1 MIRFIKRFINKVRPF
16 IGKANSDNIFAI
28 AGQSAFFIILS
39 AFPLTMFLASIL
51 QNLHIPY
58 KYVESSLSSLFSQQ
72 VVNYV
77 SSFLND
83 VYNNSVGISFIT
95 LIVTLWSAAKGVQA
109 ITNGLNRIYNAYE
122 NRNWLFLRIRAM
134 IYTVV
139 LFAILIATL
148 LVVVLGKTIK
158 EWIFSVIYVPNMF
171 TIVYHLR
178 FLIIFVY
185 LVVLFALIYR
195 NFPNISRIQHKEYGI
210 KYQLPGAF
218 LCATSWILLSLGIS
232 IYVNDFNGFSIY
244 GGLTRLAVIM
254 VWLYFC
260 MICLMLGA
268 EINYFYHE
276 QIKAFKLRNFKNS
289 VKYIRQK
296 NKNNKQK

>member
-1 MIRFIKRFINKVRPF
+1 MIHSIIKAINKIQPF
-16 IGKANSDNIFAI
+16 ISKANSDNVFAI
-28 AGQSAFFIILS
+28 AGQSAFFIVLS

-51 QNLHIPY
+51 QNLHIPF
-58 KYVESSLSSLFSQQ
+58 KYVEDSLNSLFSQQ
-72 VVNYV
+72 VVDYI
-77 SSFLND
+77 SSFMND

-95 LIVTLWSAAKGVQA
+95 LIVTLWSAAKGIQA

-148 LVVVLGKTIK
+148 LVVVLGTTIK
-158 EWIFSVIYVPNMF
+158 EWISSVIYIPYMF
-171 TIVYHLR
+171 TVVYHLR

-185 LVVLFALIYR
+185 LIVLFALLYR
-195 NFPNISRIQHKEYGI
+195 NFPNISRSQHKEYGI

-218 LCATSWILLSLGIS
+218 LCALSWVLLSFGIS

-244 GGLTRLAVIM
+244 GSLTRLAVIM

-276 QIKAFKLRNFKNS
+276 QIKAFEFKALKKRIKNIKS
-289 VKYIRQK
+289 K
-296 NKNNKQK
+296 NKK